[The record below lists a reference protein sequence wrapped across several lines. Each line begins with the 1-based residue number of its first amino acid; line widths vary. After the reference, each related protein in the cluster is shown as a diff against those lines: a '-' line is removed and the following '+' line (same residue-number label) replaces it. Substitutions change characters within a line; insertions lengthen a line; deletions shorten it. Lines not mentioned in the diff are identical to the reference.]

1 MTARFDQHKNFIT
14 PEECAELNAWVDEG
28 LKKNWLGNG
37 YDRSKTAWACTTRKN
52 TRQVTGNFKY
62 TDIVRTVSAR
72 IRAFYGVSDCG
83 LIVGHGQDGVVVSCT
98 FPSGTNNV
106 HYDYPSAEGLATLRC
121 NILTRAA
128 DSGGVLHLEG
138 KPRPL
143 EVGELHCYLASE
155 HRHSVSEVEGNTS
168 RVMWMFGAHVPKED
182 WDSGLIKSG
191 C

>member
-28 LKKNWLGNG
+28 LKKNWLGAGFNRGEFG
-37 YDRSKTAWACTTRKN
+37 YSKRFTSRMCADR
-52 TRQVTGNFKY
+52 Y
-62 TDIVRTVSAR
+62 EYPEIVRAISAR
-72 IRAFYGVSDCG
+72 TREFCGVSSYG
-83 LIVGHGQDGVVVSCT
+83 LIEGHGRDGVVVTCT
-98 FPSGTNNV
+98 YTGGDVFAHHDPR
-106 HYDYPSAEGLATLRC
+106 SAEGLATLRC

-128 DSGGVLHLEG
+128 DNGGVLHLEG